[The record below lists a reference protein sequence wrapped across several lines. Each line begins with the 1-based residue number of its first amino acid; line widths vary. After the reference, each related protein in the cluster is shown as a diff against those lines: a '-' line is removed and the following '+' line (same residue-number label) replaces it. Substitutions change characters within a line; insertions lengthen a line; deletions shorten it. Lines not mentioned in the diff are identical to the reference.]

1 MKKKIVLILT
11 TLMCISLCACGTT
24 EKEIEIT
31 MDNWQD
37 YFEFKEIV
45 LPWNTYNAFN
55 ELESENVI
63 TNYCVVLK
71 DKYEINEEKSKVAIE
86 FTGYIQEWSIN
97 ADMSTLEVDYIE
109 KIRDI
114 DFGFDTGETVYTRT
128 GEFSNIRF
136 KNGEKEYYGILLSP
150 QGEPNLTWYN
160 EETTIRTN
168 QRYFLDEVVR
178 IKGTIYIIEK

>member
-1 MKKKIVLILT
+1 MKKKLILILAI
-11 TLMCISLCACGTT
+11 LMCISLCACGTT

-45 LPWNTYNAFN
+45 LPWNTYNAFD
-55 ELESENVI
+55 ELESENVTI
-63 TNYCVVLK
+63 DYCVVLK

-109 KIRDI
+109 KISDI
-114 DFGFDTGETVYTRT
+114 DIYNTGKTVYTT
-128 GEFSNIRF
+128 TDKFSNIKF
-136 KNGEKEYYGILLSP
+136 IDGKKVYYGIQINP
-150 QGEPNLTWYN
+150 KGELNLTWYN
-160 EETTIRTN
+160 EEAKIRTN